1 MIFTEDKT
9 RIKLKAF
16 DRHYFMSLRT
26 IFETKWKSK
35 GQILRACNMP
45 GTRLGNLYRSS
56 RLVLTN
62 PMKWVFLS
70 PFERQKKAEL
80 GELTDQK

>member
-1 MIFTEDKT
+1 
-9 RIKLKAF
+9 
-16 DRHYFMSLRT
+16 
-26 IFETKWKSK
+26 
-35 GQILRACNMP
+35 MP
-45 GTRLGNLYRSS
+45 GTRLDNLYRSS